1 MISPVSFYNSP
12 ASYYMDR
19 AGTGRQ
25 GMGPVPAGWGRP
37 SDPAGRAVWGEG
49 RRVDG
54 QGGAD
59 DGECQTCKSR
69 KYKDGSNDPGVSF
82 KTATHLD
89 PETASYAIR
98 AHEGE
103 HVAHAWADAAR
114 NDKEIISQSV
124 TYHTDICPE
133 CGRTYMSGGTTR
145 TVTRSAPETYEAEKI
160 QKGRLLDVMA

>member
-114 NDKEIISQSV
+114 NDKEIISVRHLSHRYLPGMRQNLYV
-124 TYHTDICPE
+124 RRDDADGDPFCA
-133 CGRTYMSGGTTR
+133 GD
-145 TVTRSAPETYEAEKI
+145 
-160 QKGRLLDVMA
+160 L